1 MGLNEVT
8 KGHERKRLK
17 HYKLAMV
24 QDIVGE
30 KWRAWRDLNSRHS
43 EPESDA
49 LSELSY
55 RRERLH
61 SL

>member
-1 MGLNEVT
+1 MSLNRVT
-8 KGHERKRLK
+8 KGHMRKRLGFDF
-17 HYKLAMV
+17 LALIL
-24 QDIVGE
+24 DIFEE